1 MCDIKDPE
9 NFSKCFTFFFPDS
22 MFQPK
27 GFNPTLKKITFNQ
40 LRPIIFA
47 LPLSLN
53 RQTLMDSSTVIGRQV
68 SALLLHIPQYKPMCA
83 ELETTLL

>member
-1 MCDIKDPE
+1 
-9 NFSKCFTFFFPDS
+9 

-27 GFNPTLKKITFNQ
+27 GFNLTLKKIAFNQ

-53 RQTLMDSSTVIGRQV
+53 RQALMDSPTVTGRQV
-68 SALLLHIPQYKPMCA
+68 PALLLHIPRINLCV
-83 ELETTLL
+83 L

>member
-1 MCDIKDPE
+1 MLH
-9 NFSKCFTFFFPDS
+9 FFFPDS

-27 GFNPTLKKITFNQ
+27 GFNLTLKKITFNQ

-47 LPLSLN
+47 LPLYLN

-68 SALLLHIPQYKPMCA
+68 SALLLHIPQYKPVCA